1 MKIDKLENKKIKL
14 QDLIGDVFEITR
26 KIKYFDLMNIDIDV
40 QGIAEDNNI
49 NIKYEMRDVRQA
61 LNNLEQAIYN
71 LNQPF
76 EDELKSIENKIDE
89 INIANDYDEVI

>member
-1 MKIDKLENKKIKL
+1 
-14 QDLIGDVFEITR
+14 
-26 KIKYFDLMNIDIDV
+26 
-40 QGIAEDNNI
+40 
-49 NIKYEMRDVRQA
+49 MRDVRQA

-76 EDELKSIENKIDE
+76 EDELKNIENKIDE